1 MKITF
6 IRPNMFDT
14 ISKDAMQPLAIAAL
28 FSLTPKDIEV
38 EFFDDR
44 IETLPEQFD
53 SDLVAI
59 SVETF
64 TARRAYQISNKV
76 RSMGIPVILGGI
88 HPTAM
93 PEEALNYCDSVVIGE
108 AEGIWLDVI
117 EDARNGKLKK
127 KYTQDHKP
135 SLKNIEFDRTLFKN
149 KKYTPIIPVQFAR
162 GCKNSCE
169 FCSVHAFFGE
179 GIRYRPIEEVVKEI
193 EEIGAKNIFFVDDN
207 IFINEEITNKLLG
220 ALIPLKIKW
229 TSQASIDIVK
239 KPKLLELMKQSG
251 CISLII
257 GFETMDERN
266 LKLMKKGVNMSNDY
280 ERAIEILSDYGI
292 MIYGTFIIG
301 YDFDTV
307 STFDSTYEF
316 AMKNNLMLANFNPLI
331 PMPGTRLYER
341 LEQEERLIYKNWW
354 IDSEYR
360 YGNTVYRPKAMSP
373 EELAKGCY
381 RVRSDFNKYSS
392 IVKRLFRS
400 KSNHRNIFSSAIFLV
415 ANLIS
420 KKEIAEKQGAMLGDE
435 SLLLNT
441 EEGEYETYTDKT

>member
-14 ISKDAMQPLAIAAL
+14 ISKDAMQPLAIATL

-44 IETLPEQFD
+44 IEVLPEQFD

-64 TARRAYQISNKV
+64 TARRAYQISIKIKN
-76 RSMGIPVILGGI
+76 MGIPVVLGGI

-93 PEEALNYCDSVVIGE
+93 PDEALKYCDSVVIGE
-108 AEGIWLDVI
+108 AEGIWTDVI
-117 EDARNGKLKK
+117 EDARRGSLKK
-127 KYTQDHKP
+127 KYIQDEKP
-135 SLKNIEFDRTLFKN
+135 SLKNIKFDRTLFKN

-169 FCSVHAFFGE
+169 FCSVHAFFGK
-179 GIRYRPIEEVVKEI
+179 GIRYRPIEEVVNEIKELK
-193 EEIGAKNIFFVDDN
+193 AKKIFFVDDN
-207 IFINEEITNKLLG
+207 IFIDEDITNKLLE
-220 ALIPLKIKW
+220 ALIPLNIKW

-239 KPKLLELMKQSG
+239 KPKLLKLMKQSG

-266 LKLMKKGVNMSNDY
+266 LKLMRKGVNMSNDY
-280 ERAIEILSDYGI
+280 EDAIQTLSDYGI

-301 YDFDTV
+301 YDFDTP
-307 STFDSTYEF
+307 STFDTTYEF
-316 AMKNNLMLANFNPLI
+316 AMTNNLMLANFNPLI

-341 LEQEERLIYKNWW
+341 FEQEGRLIYKKWW
-354 IDSEYR
+354 IDHEYR
-360 YGNTVYRPKAMSP
+360 YGDTVYTPKGMSP
-373 EELAKGCY
+373 EELADGCY
-381 RVRSDFNKYSS
+381 RVRNDFNKYSS
-392 IVKRLFRS
+392 IIKRLFKS
-400 KSNHRNIFSSAIFLV
+400 KSNHRNIFNTAIFLG

-420 KKEIAEKQGAMLGDE
+420 KKEIANKQGAILGDE
-435 SLLLNT
+435 SLLLGH
-441 EEGEYETYTDKT
+441 EED